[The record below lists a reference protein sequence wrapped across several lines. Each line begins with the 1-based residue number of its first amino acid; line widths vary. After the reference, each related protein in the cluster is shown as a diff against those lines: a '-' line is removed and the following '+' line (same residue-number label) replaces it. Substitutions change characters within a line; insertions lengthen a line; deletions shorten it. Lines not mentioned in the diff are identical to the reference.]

1 MTAPFVLPVDGV
13 ASDEVP
19 VSASLLAVLS
29 QFSEHVSTIFDDLSR
44 PSYAG
49 TGLAATNQPSAKAA
63 SSSAAPSTISSL
75 RALGQLD
82 ERLAIL
88 LDKAGQHVRN
98 QRRIEQ
104 LEAQLEVYE
113 KEWASEVIQLE
124 NNRVLL
130 EKLLTQG
137 AKEREAIQQAEKA
150 QLTPSTI
157 LSYARL
163 LAPFTSAPPRSILPE
178 GNQAASLADLGPGAI
193 LPYPT
198 EEVMRRGR
206 LAFAEVGEIGE
217 TTAAAGAPPA
227 PAIAITGEQAAAS
240 GPSSDIKPVHQTST
254 TRKSL
259 ASVARYLEEE
269 DFSTFDLDLN
279 PGMVK
284 YKVLFSQI

>member
-137 AKEREAIQQAEKA
+137 AKEREAIQQAEKGKYIRRC
-150 QLTPSTI
+150 LHLIS
-157 LSYARL
+157 RL
-163 LAPFTSAPPRSILPE
+163 KNFFIQHS
-178 GNQAASLADLGPGAI
+178 
-193 LPYPT
+193 
-198 EEVMRRGR
+198 
-206 LAFAEVGEIGE
+206 
-217 TTAAAGAPPA
+217 
-227 PAIAITGEQAAAS
+227 
-240 GPSSDIKPVHQTST
+240 
-254 TRKSL
+254 
-259 ASVARYLEEE
+259 
-269 DFSTFDLDLN
+269 
-279 PGMVK
+279 
-284 YKVLFSQI
+284 